1 MGIFGCLP
9 ILFLVLIVLAFSLVG
24 KSIELLGATAVWLWE
39 SFLNLFRSMKK
50 EVRNPWTGVSNFDKE
65 DEERAEKLERP
76 KPFEAPQRNEDGTMP
91 KMYSD
96 EDGDYIDFTEVK

>member
-50 EVRNPWTGVSNFDKE
+50 EVRNPWTGVSNFDRE
-65 DEERAEKLERP
+65 DERRAEREEEIIDPTK
-76 KPFEAPQRNEDGTMP
+76 RNEDGTKP
-91 KMYSD
+91 KLYSD
-96 EDGDYIDFTEVK
+96 KDGEYIDFTEIK